1 LELHELGRR
10 LIRRPD
16 EAAAAVIRLASVR
29 GAAMLA
35 AVILAAAGVAGPAHA
50 APPSGGYWVG
60 QLRLPAAWA
69 LSQGAGVTVGVL
81 DTGVNGGLPALA
93 GAVLAGRSFPDLG
106 NGVQD
111 ARGHGTAVALLIAG
125 RPGSGGVA
133 PRATILPAIAA
144 AGGASAD
151 EAIRWLVDRHV
162 GVINLSAGR
171 PGTGGDRAT
180 TEFDSALAYA
190 AAHDVVVVAAA
201 GNSSQDRGVVSPA
214 NRPGVI
220 AVSAVDS
227 TGAFQPDVSV
237 SGPEVALAAPGV
249 GMTAVERARV
259 AGQPLSADGTS
270 WSAAVVSGVVA
281 LVRARHPGLT
291 AVQVARLIQATA
303 RPAGPPGRDSEYGF
317 GVVDPVAA
325 LSAPPPLSPAA
336 ASAPRA
342 AVLTA
347 VSAGAALLLAPV
359 YVLVR
364 RRRSHRT

>member
-1 LELHELGRR
+1 M
-10 LIRRPD
+10 IRRPD
-16 EAAAAVIRLASVR
+16 EAATAAIRVALGR
-29 GAAMLA
+29 GAA
-35 AVILAAAGVAGPAHA
+35 ILAVAILVAGVAGPAGA
-50 APPSGGYWVG
+50 APPAGGYWVG

-93 GAVLAGRSFPDLG
+93 GAVLPGRSFPDLG

-180 TEFDSALAYA
+180 TELDGALAYA

-214 NRPGVI
+214 NRPAVI

-227 TGAFQPDVSV
+227 TGAFRPDVSV

-249 GMTAVERARV
+249 GMTAVARARV

-281 LVRARHPGLT
+281 LVRARHPGLN

-303 RPAGPPGRDSEYGF
+303 RPAGPPGRDPEYGF

-325 LSAPPPLSPAA
+325 LSAPPPSSPAA
-336 ASAPRA
+336 ASAPAPAPRA

-347 VSAGAALLLAPV
+347 VSVGAALLLVPV
-359 YVLVR
+359 YSLVR